1 MCRLLG
7 FVAASTASV
16 RQLVGDEN
24 LAQFTSLTSLHG
36 DGWGTSWSQSPGEAP
51 RSHRSASSAA
61 VDPDYANAVADES
74 LARIVHLRW
83 ASEGY
88 RVDPAN
94 THPFV
99 GDGMA
104 FAHNGCIAP
113 TDALDG
119 MLAASSR
126 RGLVGN
132 TDSERYF
139 ALVRQELDEAD
150 AGAAPA
156 VVRAA
161 SALRAHYPH
170 ASLNALI
177 LTRDELIIV
186 HANSPES
193 APMDEL
199 AALPGGAPHD
209 HLDAYFLMRWRSA
222 ADGSLVFAS
231 SGMPALGWTPLP
243 EETVTAVDVRTLR
256 MRHLPLPG
264 YRAAVGRT
272 A

>member
-7 FVAASTASV
+7 LVAASPASV
-16 RQLVGDEN
+16 RHLVGDKD

-36 DGWGTSWSQSPGEAP
+36 DGWGTSWLPTPGATP
-51 RSHRSASSAA
+51 HTHRSASSAA
-61 VDPDYANAVADES
+61 EDRDYAQAMATDAV
-74 LARIVHLRW
+74 ARIVHLRW
-83 ASEGY
+83 ATVGY

-99 GDGMA
+99 GDQIA

-113 TDALDG
+113 TDALDD
-119 MLAASSR
+119 MLTASTKGR
-126 RGLVGN
+126 LAGD

-139 ALVRQELDEAD
+139 ALVCQEHDHAE
-150 AGAAPA
+150 GSVAPA
-156 VVRAA
+156 VVRVA
-161 SALRAHYPH
+161 SALRGHYPY

-186 HANSPES
+186 HANSPEG

-209 HLDAYFLMRWRSA
+209 HLDAYFLMRWRSTP
-222 ADGSLVFAS
+222 DGSLVFAS

-243 EETVTAVDVRTLR
+243 EETVTAVDVRTMG
-256 MRHLPLPG
+256 MRHLPLTD
-264 YRAAVGRT
+264 YRVAAGRI